1 MSWGRSWRSVLG
13 GLGGAGQRQGL
24 GWEGPGL
31 PQWTEGWC
39 DLVPGCRE
47 QGWGAG
53 GEEGRGKQ
61 GDRNEAVEAI
71 PGERGQ
77 GWDQGRRGPGWEFRD
92 RVGSAA
98 EVQKV
103 G

>member
-1 MSWGRSWRSVLG
+1 M
-13 GLGGAGQRQGL
+13 
-24 GWEGPGL
+24 
-31 PQWTEGWC
+31 
-39 DLVPGCRE
+39 PGCRE

-61 GDRNEAVEAI
+61 GDRNEAVEVI

-77 GWDQGRRGPGWEFRD
+77 GWDQGRQGLGREFTD
-92 RVGSAA
+92 RFGSAVEA
-98 EVQKV
+98 QKV